1 VTRSEKEIIEEA
13 KRSLKDELYSAEI
26 YFQISRMFKDSEFVL
41 EYGIKADFSLVK
53 CDTADRYGNLLY
65 HATARN
71 FGPIMCTAAKITIV
85 QARSIVDAGQ
95 IDPEIVITP
104 GIYVKKVVEINN
116 PANESK
122 LVADEMRYP
131 W

>member
-1 VTRSEKEIIEEA
+1 MVSKPIFRWLNVI
-13 KRSLKDELYSAEI
+13 R
-26 YFQISRMFKDSEFVL
+26 QI
-41 EYGIKADFSLVK
+41 
-53 CDTADRYGNLLY
+53 DRYGNLLY